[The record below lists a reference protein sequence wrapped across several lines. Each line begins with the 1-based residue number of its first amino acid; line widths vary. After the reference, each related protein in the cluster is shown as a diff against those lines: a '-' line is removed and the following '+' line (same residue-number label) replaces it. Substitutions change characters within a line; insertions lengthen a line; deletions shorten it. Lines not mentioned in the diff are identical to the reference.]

1 MSWKKMCRTL
11 ACCKRPST
19 NTNVAPDA
27 IPGQAVVRVEVAPAP
42 APAPIPKTDPGHR
55 YTSTVDDVRDLLR
68 TTPPMR

>member
-1 MSWKKMCRTL
+1 MSWKKMCRTF

-19 NTNVAPDA
+19 NNIVAPDA
-27 IPGQAVVRVEVAPAP
+27 IPAQAVVRVEVAPAP
-42 APAPIPKTDPGHR
+42 IPKTNPGHR